1 MGATPRCAARH
12 APSASSAPVTTSL
25 FWHQFVIS
33 PPYTRTQDTRVPYT
47 PGMPE
52 SPHRTPRFRPPWW
65 QVILVIFIVILWAI
79 SLWPNG

>member
-1 MGATPRCAARH
+1 
-12 APSASSAPVTTSL
+12 
-25 FWHQFVIS
+25 
-33 PPYTRTQDTRVPYT
+33 
-47 PGMPE
+47 MPE